1 MRRPAMRS
9 ATKVA
14 STDTSVSMETSLSV
28 RMSTSESAVLKT
40 RIRSAALRR
49 IHARETA
56 QTVAASQLR
65 TSTSILILLS
75 ISQSTLMSTMTS
87 SHSHAAQLSQ
97 TSSVPSTTHATLAL
111 TLAMLFQETNAV
123 VAALAP
129 PTKVVSALLV
139 TASTDTAHPTAA

>member
-1 MRRPAMRS
+1 MRS

-75 ISQSTLMSTMTS
+75 ISQSTLMSTM
-87 SHSHAAQLSQ
+87 
-97 TSSVPSTTHATLAL
+97 AL